1 MCQADFLGKSVSTE
15 EHLCKYVKNV
25 IDDADAEEG
34 YAFNRFMLIV
44 CLWIILLIGMMLYD

>member
-1 MCQADFLGKSVSTE
+1 MCQADFLGKSVPTE

-44 CLWIILLIGMMLYD
+44 CL